1 MRKAVKTMI
10 ELLSPTWAPPVVE
23 AVRVK
28 RRRIKETKPR
38 QPGGGRKRCLTDEDA
53 AEIAASTESASASA
67 CRFGVTA
74 QTIYNYRR
82 RTK

>member
-1 MRKAVKTMI
+1 MRKTVKTMI

-53 AEIAASTESASASA
+53 AEIAASTESTSALA
-67 CRFGVTA
+67 CRFGISC
-74 QTIYNYRR
+74 QTVNNYRR
-82 RTK
+82 RQK

>member
-1 MRKAVKTMI
+1 MRKTVKTMI

-38 QPGGGRKRCLTDEDA
+38 QPGGGRKRCMTDEDA
-53 AEIAASTESASASA
+53 AEIVASTESASALA
-67 CRFGVTA
+67 CRFGVTT

-82 RTK
+82 GI